1 MRSEEIS
8 IYKRAKQAITD
19 EDEELALTIVREA
32 AEKGDVDLMDLLL
45 NGFTPGN
52 EEVGKN
58 FDLGIISLAEL
69 IYASEVM
76 RNVTDTI
83 LKIIMEEGGN
93 PEKERPKKGRVL
105 LATVAGDIH
114 DIGKGI
120 VAACLRNAGFE
131 VIDMGCEVPIE
142 AIANAAKEF
151 NADIIGTSVLL
162 TTSMSEQKKLE
173 KYLRDKGIRDNVI
186 TMVGGAPCTHRW
198 AKKIGADA
206 YTEDALEA
214 VRVARELIK
223 EKEKND

>member
-1 MRSEEIS
+1 MQSEELS

-19 EDEELALTIVREA
+19 EDEELALKIVHEA
-32 AEKGDVDLMDLLL
+32 AETGTVDLMDLLL

-76 RNVTDTI
+76 RNVTDAI
-83 LKIIMEEGGN
+83 LNIIMEKSGQPKVEA
-93 PEKERPKKGRVL
+93 PKKGRVL

-131 VIDMGCEVPIE
+131 VIDLGCEIPVE

-151 NADIIGTSVLL
+151 NVDIIGTSVLL
-162 TTSMSEQKKLE
+162 TTAMAEQKKLE
-173 KYLRDKGIRDNVI
+173 KYLREKGIRSDVI

-214 VRVARELIK
+214 VRVAGELIK
-223 EKEKND
+223 KKEKND

>member
-1 MRSEEIS
+1 MENKEPD
-8 IYKRAKQAITD
+8 IYRRAKQSIID
-19 EDEELALTIVREA
+19 EDEELALKIVREA
-32 AEKGDVDLMDLLL
+32 AEMEDVDLMDLLL
-45 NGFTPGN
+45 KGFTPGN
-52 EEVGKN
+52 EEVSKK
-58 FDLGIISLAEL
+58 FDLGIISIAEL

-76 RNVTDTI
+76 RNVTD
-83 LKIIMEEGGN
+83 LVFEIML
-93 PEKERPKKGRVL
+93 EKGRITQVDLPKKIRVL

-120 VAACLRNAGFE
+120 VAACFKNAGFE
-131 VIDMGCEVPIE
+131 VIDLGCGVSIE
-142 AIANAAKEF
+142 TIASAAKEF

-173 KYLRDKGIRDNVI
+173 KYLRDKGIRENVI

-214 VRVARELIK
+214 VKVAMELINK
-223 EKEKND
+223 REKND